1 MTPDERIARAADELE
16 VREVLA
22 RYSRG
27 VDRADWD
34 LLRSCFA
41 DDAIVDYGQIRGTRD
56 ELIAFIERELGAMRG
71 LMHMQGQ
78 SWLQLDGDSGASETY
93 VHAFHR
99 IQTAD
104 GLQDITVHG
113 RYLDALERRDGQW
126 VIVRRTMVDDATTVA
141 PVAGIIDD
149 PALIS
154 GARDGT
160 DPSYAL
166 FHPVVPVPRRHP
178 CSD

>member
-1 MTPDERIARAADELE
+1 VTPEERSARAADELE
-16 VREVLA
+16 VRELLA

-41 DDAIVDYGQIRGTRD
+41 DDAVVDYGQIRGTAD
-56 ELIAFIERELGAMRG
+56 ELITFIRRELGEMHA

-78 SWLQLDGDSGASETY
+78 SWIQLDGDHGASETY
-93 VHAFHR
+93 VNAFHR
-99 IQTAD
+99 AQTAD
-104 GLQDITVHG
+104 GLQDIIVHG
-113 RYLDALERRDGQW
+113 RYLDSLERRDGRW

-141 PVAGIIDD
+141 PVLGIIDD
-149 PALIS
+149 PALIP
-154 GARDGT
+154 GARGHT

-166 FHPVVPVPRRHP
+166 FQPVVP
-178 CSD
+178 